1 MRTIFKNKE
10 SGFSLVE
17 LMIVVGIIGI
27 LSTMAFPKFQEFQS
41 KAKMAEAKTNLA
53 HLFTVQQSYF
63 LENDEFQAFGSYGS
77 GNCNVTDATTLGFEL
92 KPCNAKIPRY
102 TYTASAAG
110 SQFVGNAQAK
120 STVCQNEV
128 QHYFSI
134 NQDKDFAGPKS
145 CADGSSY
152 RGAKSLNSTF

>member
-63 LENDEFQAFGSYGS
+63 LENDAYVTFGEYGT
-77 GNCNVTDATTLGFEL
+77 GKCNVTGATTLGFEL
-92 KPCNAKIPRY
+92 KPCNNQIPRY
-102 TYTASAAG
+102 LYSANASG
-110 SQFVGNAQAK
+110 SQFVGNAKA
-120 STVCQNEV
+120 STTICQNGV

-134 NQDKDFAGPKS
+134 DQDKDFGGPKS
-145 CADGSSY
+145 CADGNNYKTPRAVGS
-152 RGAKSLNSTF
+152 NP